1 MKKIFLT
8 LAVLVIALCANAQ
21 TNQMFWFNGQLMF
34 GAAVAQTDSLVF
46 SDDASALDT
55 LHLLLPRTA
64 TIVRRDTIYVHDTV
78 YVNNCGNTDAEG
90 DGVLPG
96 TFNVGE
102 NTQVHFSQGNLQ
114 YQASTQTWRFAENQY
129 DVIGSDNANISVSY
143 SGWIDLFGW
152 GTGNNPT
159 NSSTNESDYSTF
171 VDWGVNAISNGGNE
185 ANQWRT
191 LTIDEWVYLFYTR
204 TNAASLFGLGSVN
217 GVNGTII
224 LPDNW
229 VTPQGVSFTPSVTQG
244 LANRGDYYRSYG
256 GDHYGDNT
264 YTVEQWS
271 VMEQSGAVFLPA
283 DGYRYGTYLENVASE
298 GRFWSSA
305 PSNSDFALHLI
316 FQPDY
321 LKPRFAY
328 ARYYGF
334 SVRLVR

>member
-8 LAVLVIALCANAQ
+8 LAVLVMALCANAQ

-78 YVNNCGNTDAEG
+78 YVNNCGNTDAKG

-129 DVIGSDNANISVSY
+129 DVIGSDNANISASY

-171 VDWGVNAISNGGNE
+171 VDWGVNAISNGGNK
-185 ANQWRT
+185 ANMWRT
-191 LTIDEWVYLFYTR
+191 LTKDEWDYLLHKRAGYNTSYSHA
-204 TNAASLFGLGSVN
+204 TVN
-217 GVNGTII
+217 TVQGHIL
-224 LPDNW
+224 LPDNF
-229 VTPQGVSFTPSVTQG
+229 VIPSDIHFEPVAINFTTNVY
-244 LANRGDYYRSYG
+244 DF
-256 GDHYGDNT
+256 D
-264 YTVEQWS
+264 QWQK
-271 VMEQSGAVFLPA
+271 MEKAGAVFLPA
-283 DGYRYGTYLENVASE
+283 GGRRSGTSYIPYYFDNANKKMLIGTYWSSTLCPAGWYGHPEGAYYIFYSSYGYAINDGYR
-298 GRFWSSA
+298 
-305 PSNSDFALHLI
+305 SN
-316 FQPDY
+316 
-321 LKPRFAY
+321 
-328 ARYYGF
+328 GF
-334 SVRLVR
+334 SVRLVQDAN